1 MSESAEK
8 DVRRLAQLKGE
19 RLPHEP
25 VWRNVFEYMAPE
37 RAHGFNGNVV
47 SGTDI
52 QAQKAKVLDS
62 TAVDSGR
69 LFSSGMASGLH
80 PANSIWFGMDAG
92 SENEEEK
99 QFFDQAA
106 RIIFENIHAAN
117 FDAAASEC
125 HADLGP
131 AGWFVL
137 YTSEKEEGGYNF
149 EQWPLAQ
156 CYIACSKPGNMV
168 DTIYREFELT
178 LEQAVNEYGLT
189 SLSQALQDKYKLG
202 GEALGEKIWFVWAI
216 YPRSVYVEG
225 GAKLAKNKPFASCH
239 HEVANKKMVRESGYD
254 EFPCAI
260 PRWRLIPGTP
270 YATGLGSDALPDIKT
285 LNQIQEMELANL
297 DIAVSGMWKATNDGV
312 YNSKTT
318 RLGARKVVMVASMDN
333 FVPLTT
339 GADFNVSFAKSDQL
353 RASIR
358 KIMLA
363 DQLQPQDGPTMTAT
377 EVHARVQLVRQQM
390 APIFARLQAEFLQ
403 PLIERCFF
411 IALRAGI
418 LGKLPDSLRGRN
430 FKVKYISPLARAQRL
445 EEVTAID
452 VWLEGLAAAAQMD
465 PEGAVEML
473 DLVDLEGAQR
483 EKASALG
490 VPTKLVRTPDQIKAR
505 RDARSQATEAAQAQ
519 AQNAQMAGMASEQM
533 IKSALP
539 AAA

>member
-1 MSESAEK
+1 MTESAEK
-8 DVRRLAQLKGE
+8 DVRRLGQLKGE

-52 QAQKAKVLDS
+52 QAQKARVLDG
-62 TAVDSGR
+62 TATHSAR

-80 PANSIWFGMDAG
+80 PSNSLWFGMDAG
-92 SENEEEK
+92 GENEEEN
-99 QFFDQAA
+99 QFFDNAA

-117 FDAAASEC
+117 FDAVAAEC

-137 YTSEKEEGGYNF
+137 YTDEKEGGGYHF

-156 CYIACSKPGNMV
+156 CFIACSKPGDLV
-168 DTIYREFELT
+168 DTIFREFELT

-189 SLSQALQDKYKLG
+189 NLSSALQDKYKLG

-216 YPRSVYVEG
+216 YPRSIYVEG
-225 GAKLAKNKPFASCH
+225 GAKLAKNKAFASCH
-239 HEVANKKMVRESGYD
+239 HEVATKKMVRESGYD
-254 EFPCAI
+254 EFPCAVG
-260 PRWRLIPGTP
+260 RWRLVPGTP
-270 YATGLGSDALPDIKT
+270 YAMGPGSDALPDIKT
-285 LNQIQEMELANL
+285 LNQIIELELANM

-318 RLGARKVVMVASMDN
+318 RLGARKVVMVANMDN
-333 FVPLTT
+333 FQPLKT
-339 GADFNVSFAKSDQL
+339 GADFNVAFSKADQL

-358 KIMLA
+358 QTLLA
-363 DQLQPQDGPTMTAT
+363 DILQPQDGPQMTAT
-377 EVHARVQLVRQQM
+377 EVHARQQLIRQQL
-390 APIFARLQAEFLQ
+390 APIFARLQSEFLQ
-403 PLIERCFF
+403 PLIVRCFF

-418 LGKLPDSLRGRN
+418 LGKVPDSLRGRN
-430 FKVKYISPLARAQRL
+430 FTVKYTSPMARSQRL

-452 VWLEGLAAAAQMD
+452 NVIAGMVQAIALDPAGAQD
-465 PEGAVEML
+465 VL
-473 DLVDLEGAQR
+473 DLIIMPDAQR
-483 EKASALG
+483 KRAEALG
-490 VPTKLVRTPDQIKAR
+490 VAASLMRSPDQIKAR
-505 RDARSQATEAAQAQ
+505 RDARTQAADAAQAQ

>member
-1 MSESAEK
+1 MSEAAEK
-8 DVRRLAQLKGE
+8 DCRRLAQLKGE
-19 RLPHEP
+19 RIPHEP

-37 RAHGFNGNVV
+37 RAHGFNGNIV

-92 SENEEEK
+92 SDSEEEK

-156 CYIACSKPGNMV
+156 CYIACSKPGGTV

-178 LEQAVNEYGLT
+178 LEQAANEYGLNK
-189 SLSQALQDKYKLG
+189 LSQRLQDRYKMG
-202 GEALGEKIWFVWAI
+202 GDALGEKVQFVWAI
-216 YPRSVYVEG
+216 YPRSVYAVG
-225 GAKLAKNKPFASCH
+225 PALAKNKPFASCH
-239 HEVANKKMVRESGYD
+239 HEVATKNMVRESGYD
-254 EFPCAI
+254 EFPCSI

-285 LNQIQEMELANL
+285 LNQIQALELANL
-297 DIAVSGMWKATNDGV
+297 DIAVSGMWKATDDGI

-318 RLGARKVVMVASMDN
+318 RIGARKVVMVANIEN
-333 FVPLTT
+333 FVPLKT
-339 GADFNVSFAKSDQL
+339 GADFQVSFAKSDQL

-358 KIMLA
+358 RIMLA
-363 DQLQPQDGPTMTAT
+363 DQLQPQDGPQMTAT

-418 LGKLPDSLRGRN
+418 LGKLPDSLRGRS
-430 FKVKYISPLARAQRL
+430 FTVKYISPLARAQRL

-452 VWLEGLAAAAQMD
+452 VFLQGLAGAMQLD
-465 PEGAVEML
+465 PAGAEELL
-473 DLVDLEGAQR
+473 DQVDMPATMR
-483 EKASALG
+483 KKAEALG
-490 VPTKLVRTPDQIKAR
+490 MPAQLMRNPDQIQAR
-505 RDARSQATEAAQAQ
+505 REMRAQAAQAAQAQ
-519 AQNAQMAGMASEQM
+519 AQSQQVAGMATEAM
-533 IKSALP
+533 IKTAMP